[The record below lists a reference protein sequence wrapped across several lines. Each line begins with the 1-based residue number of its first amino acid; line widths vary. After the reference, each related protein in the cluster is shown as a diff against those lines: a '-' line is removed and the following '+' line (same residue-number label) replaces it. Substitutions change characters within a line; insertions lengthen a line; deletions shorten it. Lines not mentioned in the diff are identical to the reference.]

1 MSLSL
6 DDPMN
11 KLGCVVF
18 PAKGGVMVGKFFL
31 MKSFVDLYIFFTQ
44 ANLFILTKEIMKCI
58 LLERAIKADRREGDR

>member
-31 MKSFVDLYIFFTQ
+31 MKSFVDLYIFSHKQTYSY
-44 ANLFILTKEIMKCI
+44 
-58 LLERAIKADRREGDR
+58 